1 MTRNSLIVSGC
12 VLLLLVAAVFSLQNG
27 RYPVSGTQ
35 LLSLLL
41 DGRCKDPHLHTV
53 MYNIRLPRIIA
64 AIAVGGALSLAGAAY
79 QGMFRNPMVSPDILG
94 VSSGAGFGAAL
105 AILLSL
111 PVAGVQASA
120 FAGGILAVVLAISI
134 SRSIGR
140 HHNAILVLVLSGII
154 ISALFSALIS
164 LAKFSADPEN
174 RLPAITFWLM
184 GSLADIRLQEL
195 PTVLALVAAGSLP
208 ILLSG
213 WRLNVLSFGEDEA
226 KALGIHTSRVR
237 MIVIGCATLVTAS
250 VIALSGLIGWIG
262 LVMPHAAR
270 MISGPDHRIQL
281 PVSFLLGG
289 LALLVFD
296 NIARSVTASEI
307 PIGIITALAGA
318 PFFIILL
325 KLTSRKTW

>member
-1 MTRNSLIVSGC
+1 M
-12 VLLLLVAAVFSLQNG
+12 AAVFSLQNG

-41 DGRCKDPHLHTV
+41 DGRCEDPHLHTV
-53 MYNIRLPRIIA
+53 IYNIRLPRIIA

-120 FAGGILAVVLAISI
+120 FAGGILAVILAISI

-195 PTVLALVAAGSLP
+195 PSVLALVAAGSLP

-318 PFFIILL
+318 PFFILLL

>member
-237 MIVIGCATLVTAS
+237 MIVIGCATLITAS

-296 NIARSVTASEI
+296 NIARSITASEI

>member
-1 MTRNSLIVSGC
+1 MDNNRLIVPLC
-12 VLLLLVAAVFSLQNG
+12 LILLLGTAILSLLNG
-27 RYPVSGTQ
+27 RYPVSGSQ
-35 LLSLLL
+35 LISLVMEGSG
-41 DGRCKDPHLHTV
+41 DDPNLEAV
-53 MYNIRLPRIIA
+53 IYRIRLPRIIA
-64 AIAVGGALSLAGAAY
+64 AIAAGGALSLAGAAY

-111 PVAGVQASA
+111 PVAGVQAMA
-120 FAGGILAVVLAISI
+120 FTGGIAAVVLAITI
-134 SRSIGR
+134 SRSIGK
-140 HHNAILVLVLSGII
+140 HHNAVLVLVLSGII

-174 RLPAITFWLM
+174 RLPTITFWLM

-195 PTVLALVAAGSLP
+195 PAVLALVAAGSLP

-226 KALGIHTSRVR
+226 RALGIHTARLR
-237 MIVIGCATLVTAS
+237 IWIIGAATLVTAS
-250 VIALSGLIGWIG
+250 VIAISGLIGWIG
-262 LVMPHAAR
+262 LVIPHAAR
-270 MISGPDHRIQL
+270 MIAGPDHRAQL

-289 LALLVFD
+289 MALLLFD
-296 NIARSVTASEI
+296 NIARSVSASEI

-318 PFFIILL
+318 PFFIVLL

>member
-296 NIARSVTASEI
+296 NIARSITASEI

>member
-12 VLLLLVAAVFSLQNG
+12 ILLLLVAAVFSLQNG

-41 DGRCKDPHLHTV
+41 DGRCEDPHLHTV
-53 MYNIRLPRIIA
+53 IYNIRLPRIIA
-64 AIAVGGALSLAGAAY
+64 AITVGGALSLAGAAY

-120 FAGGILAVVLAISI
+120 FAGGILAVILAISI

-195 PTVLALVAAGSLP
+195 PSVLALVAAGSLP

-296 NIARSVTASEI
+296 NIARSVISSEI

-318 PFFIILL
+318 PFFILLL

>member
-12 VLLLLVAAVFSLQNG
+12 ILLLLVAAVFSLQNG

-41 DGRCKDPHLHTV
+41 DGRCEDPHLHTV
-53 MYNIRLPRIIA
+53 IYNIRLPRIIA

-120 FAGGILAVVLAISI
+120 FAGGILAVILAISI

-195 PTVLALVAAGSLP
+195 PSVLALVAAGSLP

-296 NIARSVTASEI
+296 NIARSVISSEI

-318 PFFIILL
+318 PFFILLL

>member
-12 VLLLLVAAVFSLQNG
+12 ILLLLVAAVFSLQNG

-41 DGRCKDPHLHTV
+41 DGRCEDPHLHTV
-53 MYNIRLPRIIA
+53 IYNIRLPRIIA
-64 AIAVGGALSLAGAAY
+64 AITVGGALSLAGAAY

-120 FAGGILAVVLAISI
+120 FAGGILAVILAISI

-195 PTVLALVAAGSLP
+195 PAVLALVAAGSLP

-296 NIARSVTASEI
+296 NIARSVISSEI

-318 PFFIILL
+318 PFFILLL

>member
-1 MTRNSLIVSGC
+1 MTRNSLMVSGC

-35 LLSLLL
+35 LLSLLM
-41 DGRCKDPHLHTV
+41 DGRSEDPHLHTV
-53 MYNIRLPRIIA
+53 IYNIRLPRIIA

-120 FAGGILAVVLAISI
+120 FAGGMLAVVLAISI

-195 PTVLALVAAGSLP
+195 PAVLALVAAGSLP

-226 KALGIHTSRVR
+226 QALGIHTSRVR
-237 MIVIGCATLVTAS
+237 MIVIGSATLVTAS

-262 LVMPHAAR
+262 LVIPHAAR
-270 MISGPDHRIQL
+270 MISGPDHRVQL

-289 LALLVFD
+289 IALLVFD
-296 NIARSVTASEI
+296 NIARSVSPSEI

-318 PFFIILL
+318 PFFIVLL

>member
-1 MTRNSLIVSGC
+1 MSRNSLIVSGC
-12 VLLLLVAAVFSLQNG
+12 ILLLLVAAVFSLQNG

-41 DGRCKDPHLHTV
+41 DGRCEDPHLHTV
-53 MYNIRLPRIIA
+53 IYNIRLPRIIA

-120 FAGGILAVVLAISI
+120 FAGGILAVILAISI

-195 PTVLALVAAGSLP
+195 PAVLALVAAGSLP

-296 NIARSVTASEI
+296 NIARSVISSEI

-318 PFFIILL
+318 PFFILLL

>member
-1 MTRNSLIVSGC
+1 
-12 VLLLLVAAVFSLQNG
+12 VAAVFSLQNG

-41 DGRCKDPHLHTV
+41 DGRCEDPHLHTV
-53 MYNIRLPRIIA
+53 IYNIRLPRIIA

-120 FAGGILAVVLAISI
+120 FAGGILAVILAISI

-195 PTVLALVAAGSLP
+195 PAVLALVAAGSLP

-296 NIARSVTASEI
+296 NIARSVISSEI

-318 PFFIILL
+318 PFFILLL

>member
-53 MYNIRLPRIIA
+53 IYNIRLPRIIA

-296 NIARSVTASEI
+296 NIARSITASEI

>member
-12 VLLLLVAAVFSLQNG
+12 ILLLLVAAVFSLQNG

-41 DGRCKDPHLHTV
+41 DGRCEDPHLHTV
-53 MYNIRLPRIIA
+53 IYNIRLPRIIA

-120 FAGGILAVVLAISI
+120 FAGGILAVILAISI

-195 PTVLALVAAGSLP
+195 PSVLALVAAGSLP

-318 PFFIILL
+318 PFFILLL

>member
-12 VLLLLVAAVFSLQNG
+12 ILLLLVAAVFSLQNG

-41 DGRCKDPHLHTV
+41 DGRCEDPHLHTV
-53 MYNIRLPRIIA
+53 IYNIRLPRIIA
-64 AIAVGGALSLAGAAY
+64 AITVGGALSLAGAAY

-120 FAGGILAVVLAISI
+120 FAGGILAVILAISI

-184 GSLADIRLQEL
+184 GSLADIRLPEL
-195 PTVLALVAAGSLP
+195 PAVLALVAAGSLP

-296 NIARSVTASEI
+296 NIARSVISSEI

-318 PFFIILL
+318 PFFILLL